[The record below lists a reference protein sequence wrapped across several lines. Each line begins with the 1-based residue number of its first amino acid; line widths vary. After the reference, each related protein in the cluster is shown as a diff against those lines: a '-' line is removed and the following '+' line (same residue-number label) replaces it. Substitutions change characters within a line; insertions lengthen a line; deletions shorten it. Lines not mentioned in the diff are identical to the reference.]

1 VETQKDLAIIIMT
14 TSIDIDV
21 NTKNNTS
28 LSPVDA
34 ADMKETSAAPVSS
47 RDRSEN
53 HAKSYDYNT
62 GRKIHNAPFEHAPQ
76 ILEGCDTLSKLWR
89 QVCLSRGDRIA
100 HREKS
105 FGIWQSYSW
114 LDYYHHSCDIGM
126 ALVELGLSKG
136 NTVSILSEDNKEWLY
151 FDMGVC
157 GVGGIPNGVY
167 TTDSPEQLAYILN
180 DSHSKFLIVE
190 NDEQLHKFLEIRE
203 QTPHVKKV
211 IVLDRKGLRSL
222 EDAQVVF
229 LDELYAIGRNVDNA
243 RERFSDYI
251 DQGTPN
257 DIRTLIYTS
266 GTTGNPKGAILTHAN
281 VLFELK
287 TSIDILP
294 ILPTDEQLCFLPLCH
309 VLERLTS
316 VDLPIHRGCIVNFAE
331 STETVF
337 ENMKEVSPDTF
348 TAVPRLWEKMYA
360 SISNMRSD
368 ASALNGWAFD
378 QAIKAGHDYA
388 DIVMAGNTPTTGQRL
403 RYEFWNR
410 LVLYKIRDLIGMSNI
425 RRATTGA
432 APISLD
438 IIRWFHA
445 IGVPIYEGYG
455 MTESAGVI
463 SVNTPEAQMAG
474 SVGKALPDSE
484 VRIADNG
491 EILVKGA
498 NVFAG
503 YWNKP
508 EKTAEDLRDGWL
520 HTGDVGEIR
529 DGYIF
534 ITGRIK
540 DIIITAG
547 GKNVT
552 PAAIESKL
560 KFSPYISDAV
570 VIGDKRKYLTCLIM
584 IDQENVEKYAQD
596 NQVMFSDFR
605 SLCHAPEVIA
615 LIDDVVQS
623 ANETLAQVETIK
635 QFRLIDVLLSPE
647 DDELTATMKLKRNLV
662 EKKHHALIDS
672 MY

>member
-1 VETQKDLAIIIMT
+1 MT

-28 LSPVDA
+28 LSPTDA
-34 ADMKETSAAPVSS
+34 ADMKVTSAAPVSS
-47 RDRSEN
+47 HDYSEN
-53 HAKSYDYNT
+53 HDYNT

-136 NTVSILSEDNKEWLY
+136 DTVSILSEDNKEWLY

-203 QTPHVKKV
+203 QTPNVKKV

-222 EDAQVVF
+222 EDDQVVF
-229 LDELYAIGRNVDNA
+229 LDELYTIGRSVDNA

-368 ASALNGWAFD
+368 ASAFNGWAFD

-388 DIVMAGNTPTTGQRL
+388 DIVMTGNTPTTGQRL

-491 EILVKGA
+491 EILVRGA